1 MSADGNGLLNLRD
14 PFREIGYDD
23 CDERKIFFWQYFFG
37 SFLWQYFFVANKCLP
52 SFLWQYFFG
61 SFLNVV
67 SPYVFQKKQ
76 SYQITKT
83 SC

>member
-23 CDERKIFFWQYFFG
+23 CDERKIFFWH
-37 SFLWQYFFVANKCLP
+37 VKCLP

-67 SPYVFQKKQ
+67 SSYVFQKKQ